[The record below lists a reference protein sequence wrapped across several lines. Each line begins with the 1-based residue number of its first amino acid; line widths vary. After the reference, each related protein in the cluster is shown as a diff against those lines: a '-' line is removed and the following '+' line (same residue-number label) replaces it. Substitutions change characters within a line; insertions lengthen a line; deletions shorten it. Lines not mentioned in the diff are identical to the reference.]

1 MYNFKFRS
9 KHLKKKKRSKHLK
22 LRFTHLSHIFKIGL
36 GLMYGEWDT
45 GVLRVKWDV
54 SPFFFNF

>member
-9 KHLKKKKRSKHLK
+9 KHLKL
-22 LRFTHLSHIFKIGL
+22 LFTHLSHIFKIGL

-54 SPFFFNF
+54 SPFFLIFKIKKLINLF